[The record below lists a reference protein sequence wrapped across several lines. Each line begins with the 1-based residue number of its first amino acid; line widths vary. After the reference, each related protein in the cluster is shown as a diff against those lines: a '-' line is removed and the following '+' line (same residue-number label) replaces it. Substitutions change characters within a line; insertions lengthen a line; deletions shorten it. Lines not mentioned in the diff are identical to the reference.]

1 MDNLETSKKWADDET
16 IIHDIKSVAFQLKK
30 AVIKI
35 RHNQYG
41 QNEFSDLPANIIEIL
56 KTWTGSTYIGVRKSK
71 QLEDAFQMF
80 FLNLLEYTLEIKR
93 KDKNHPI
100 CKTLYQGYIYRILGS
115 NNPKNKE
122 IIKPRYSNVFVSWS
136 KNENI
141 PTNNMLEKL
150 YGPITKLKSKIY
162 GEQYGIDLT
171 VSGISNIGEQEIV
184 FPTLKKYTEIQK
196 IIKH

>member
-1 MDNLETSKKWADDET
+1 MNMLKTSEKWADDEI
-16 IIHDIKSVAFQLKK
+16 IIHYIKLVASQLKK
-30 AVIKI
+30 ATIKI
-35 RHNQYG
+35 RRNQYC
-41 QNEFSDLPANIIEIL
+41 QTEFSDLLANIIEIL

-80 FLNLLEYTLEIKR
+80 FLNLLECTLEIKK
-93 KDKNHPI
+93 KDKNHPV
-100 CKTLYQGYIYRILGS
+100 CKILYQGYIYRVLGS

-150 YGPITKLKSKIY
+150 YGPITKLKSKIC

-171 VSGISNIGEQEIV
+171 VFGISKIGEQEIV
-184 FPTLKKYTEIQK
+184 FPTLKEYAKIQE
-196 IIKH
+196 IIKN